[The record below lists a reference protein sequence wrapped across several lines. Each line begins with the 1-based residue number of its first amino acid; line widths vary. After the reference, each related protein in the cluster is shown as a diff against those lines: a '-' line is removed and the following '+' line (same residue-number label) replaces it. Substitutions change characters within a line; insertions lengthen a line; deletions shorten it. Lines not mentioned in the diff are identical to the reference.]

1 MKRLLCI
8 IPILIHLTVF
18 GQTREINTLQ
28 ESLPILKDS
37 LRYVD
42 ALNRLSILC
51 YEKDLPTSLTYARAA
66 YDISLR
72 KQYIRGKADALNNM
86 GIVYYLFDNPSL
98 AFHYYNDALDLYQ
111 TLGDSSNI
119 VQMRMNIGLVL
130 QDKGEI
136 RKSLQYFLAA
146 IALGNRLSR
155 DSIMSLVLVDY
166 VTLFTDSIP
175 RDSLP
180 IYLEKATDV
189 ATRYKDE
196 RSLIA
201 IGQTRGIVDLS
212 ENKEAEGIFLL
223 RQAADQATNHGYHA
237 ASMDILMELGDRFM
251 AAHPDSAVKY
261 YTQGLYIADTS
272 GYNTYIKEFSGKLYQ
287 YYNASHD
294 SARAMAYAIQHIGIY
309 EKEKEVNNVS
319 GIDYIDY
326 AIAEKQ
332 LEATRV
338 RSENRRLIIGILSI
352 VILFTIAIAI
362 SLFRLYRLK
371 GKHTRTLEALNRA
384 IGQRNDELQ
393 QRNEFN
399 GKLVSLLAHDFRQPI
414 VTAKN
419 LAILLRDPDDF
430 TPEEIQRIIVSI
442 ETSSDTA
449 IDIFENILQWIK
461 RQLSGFRYEPVSLEL
476 QPLVHDAMRP
486 FIVSGLAQAGSL
498 VNAVPPGLSIDA
510 DKELLQFINRNLI
523 HNALKFSPE
532 GGRVTVSASS
542 GPDGITVRIQDEGK
556 GISPQKLPGLFD
568 FKKELTYDNDK
579 EKGAGVALMICKDF
593 IDRMKG
599 RIWAENAPGG
609 GAVFCY
615 MLPRVH

>member
-8 IPILIHLTVF
+8 IPILLHLTVF

-212 ENKEAEGIFLL
+212 EKKEAEGIVLL

-237 ASMDILMELGDRFM
+237 ASMDILMELGDCFM

-261 YTQGLYIADTS
+261 YTQGLYVADTS
-272 GYNTYIKEFSGKLYQ
+272 GYNTYIKGFSGKLYQ
-287 YYNASHD
+287 YYNARHD

-476 QPLVHDAMRP
+476 QPLVQDAMRP
-486 FIVSGLAQAGSL
+486 FVVSGLAQAGSL

-542 GPDGITVRIQDEGK
+542 DPDGITVRIQDEGK